1 MGAFYGSVLIRADT
15 PDVVRKA
22 LEGVAKNS
30 KSRFLVGPALEGWI
44 SIFPDNSG
52 QNERISA
59 EIAKVLPNDILHLLV
74 HDDDIFC
81 YYFYRNGK
89 LTDRYNSCPDYF
101 GRVSSEEKKQCRGN
115 PEVFEHLLPN
125 AALEKLKKLLAKGQ
139 VTFEQE
145 RMTEFVRLLGLP
157 NALSSYEYL
166 QSGEREDIKG
176 WEQFVH
182 IPDLGP
188 EIAAR
193 QAAEAR
199 IEDEKHRLTEAGV
212 LLAEISAAKEPGKG
226 ASVVWGTDSI
236 NNGLLLVWQNVGF
249 VPPDDEAKK
258 LTEFF
263 SLQPPWKLPIRP
275 LGLKTNATAAD
286 FSTSPTGKWL
296 AGGFVAG
303 DWTMRVWDW
312 RDKKLAFEVE
322 HTRAV
327 QWVGFSQDEQFVYSL
342 GGDELIVTS
351 LAEKRPLKT
360 VKGVGGDRAAAIHPS
375 GDFAAVAGRFGIID
389 LKKQKVTKTLRV
401 NRRME
406 KIDRWPKLSDEAI
419 AQKVKQNPEALKKL
433 GIKSQEELESRI
445 KKERFITFEKQE
457 QVFDLG
463 FSPDGKQLFVASD
476 GIRVFDWEKILA
488 AQDDTPPPE
497 FFVNAPKVDENDLN
511 AKPYAY
517 SVRFDPR
524 RNLLLSGCLAGT
536 VQYLSPATGRSGTLL
551 KVPGEVAITRLELTA
566 DGRALCCHCVSG
578 LGRHRSKGNNERSD
592 YLQIWNYPALCQA
605 AGLD

>member
-1 MGAFYGSVLIRADT
+1 MGAFYGSVLVRDDNA
-15 PDVVRKA
+15 DVVRKA
-22 LEGVAKNS
+22 LEGVAKSS
-30 KSRFLVGPALEGWI
+30 KSRFLVGPALDGWI
-44 SIFPDNSG
+44 SVFPDNSG
-52 QNERISA
+52 QNERVST
-59 EIAKVLPNDILHLLV
+59 EIAKALPNDILHLLV

-81 YYFYRNGK
+81 YYFYRNGR

-101 GRVSSEEKKQCRGN
+101 GSVSSAEKRECLGH
-115 PEVFEHLLPN
+115 PEVFEDLLPN
-125 AALEKLKKLLAKGQ
+125 PASLKKLKSLLAKSK

-145 RMTEFVRLLGLP
+145 RMTEFVKLLGLP

-166 QSGEREDIKG
+166 QSGERGEIKG

-188 EIAAR
+188 ELAAR
-193 QAAEAR
+193 RAAEAR
-199 IEDEKHRLTEAGV
+199 IEDEKHRLTETGV
-212 LLAEISAAKEPGKG
+212 LLAEITGHRA
-226 ASVVWGTDSI
+226 WGTDSS
-236 NNGLLLVWQNVGF
+236 NNGLLGAW
-249 VPPDDEAKK
+249 PPADSK
-258 LTEFF
+258 LAGDAQDIAEFY
-263 SLQPPWKLPIRP
+263 SLQAPWKLPLKP
-275 LGLKTNATAAD
+275 LGLKTNATASV
-286 FSTSPTGKWL
+286 FCTSSSGKWL

-312 RDKKLAFEVE
+312 QERKLAFEVK

-327 QWVGFSQDEQFVYSL
+327 QWVEFSQDEQFVYSL

-406 KIDRWPKLSDEAI
+406 KIDRWPKLSDDAI
-419 AQKVKQNPEALKKL
+419 AQKLKQNPEALKKL

-445 KKERFITFEKQE
+445 KKERFITFERQE

-497 FFVNAPKVDENDLN
+497 FFVNAPKVDDNDLN

-566 DGRALCCHCVSG
+566 DGKALCCHCVSG
-578 LGRHRSKGNNERSD
+578 LGRHRSRGNNEGSD